1 MAQKTQLSPNEVS
14 DLLMVSP
21 LDVFEWVQQGKLH
34 VHLED
39 DIEAT
44 FSQEDLRFFAQMR
57 GQSISRPDKNIQRI
71 LIVDS
76 DLRVTRT
83 LVDLFET
90 LSETVEAIGVNTAF
104 EAGRRLQSDSPDI
117 VLMDLML
124 PNQEAVEMCR
134 RIKSDHAT
142 KHVRLITMSNH
153 RDDEQVHRSLMLG
166 AEACLAKPID
176 HQKLFEVLGLCM
188 EMPGEAAAARAENYQ

>member
-1 MAQKTQLSPNEVS
+1 MANKTQLSSNEVS
-14 DLLMVSP
+14 ELLMVSP
-21 LDVFEWVQQGKLH
+21 LSVFEWVQQGKLH

-39 DIEAT
+39 DFETA
-44 FSQEDLRFFAQMR
+44 FSREDLQFFAQMR
-57 GQSISRPDKNIQRI
+57 GHSISRPDKNIQRI

-76 DLRVTRT
+76 DLRVTRL

-90 LSETVEAIGVNTAF
+90 FSETVEAIAVHSAF
-104 EAGRRLQSDSPDI
+104 EAGQRLQSESPDI

-142 KHVRLITMSNH
+142 RHVRLITMSH
-153 RDDEQVHRSLMLG
+153 QRDDEQIQRSLMLG

-188 EMPGEAAAARAENYQ
+188 EMPGETEAARAENYQ